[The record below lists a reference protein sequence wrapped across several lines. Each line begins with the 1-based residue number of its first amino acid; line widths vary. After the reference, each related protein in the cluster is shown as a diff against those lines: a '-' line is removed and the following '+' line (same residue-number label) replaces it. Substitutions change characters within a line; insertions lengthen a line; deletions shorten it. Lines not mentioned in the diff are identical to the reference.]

1 MIKLSTFLKKE
12 YIKLLKKLET
22 INIDCFFC
30 NEKNVKSF
38 ANFSKCESCEINNL
52 QNKDMNWFLDQLKE
66 NWPIINYYPK
76 VYFCTI
82 NKNDQSISINFYNKN
97 ENINI
102 EFNLNQ
108 IRKKQILYYF
118 YFLNY
123 KNVSYQLIDYFQIL
137 KKEVD
142 HDNQI

>member
-1 MIKLSTFLKKE
+1 MNKLNIFLRNE
-12 YIKLLKKLET
+12 YIKLLKKLKT

-52 QNKDMNWFLDQLKE
+52 QNKDMDFFIDQLKE
-66 NWPIINYYPK
+66 NWSIINYFPK
-76 VYFCTI
+76 VYFAKI
-82 NKNDQSISINFYNKN
+82 NQNDHSISINFFNKN

-102 EFNLNQ
+102 EFDLDQ

-118 YFLNY
+118 YFLNF

-142 HDNQI
+142 HEN

>member
-1 MIKLSTFLKKE
+1 MIKLSTFLTKE

-30 NEKNVKSF
+30 GEKNVKSF
-38 ANFSKCESCEINNL
+38 ASFLKCESCELNDL
-52 QNKDMNWFLDQLKE
+52 QNRDINWFLDQLKE
-66 NWPIINYYPK
+66 NWSIINYFPK
-76 VYFCTI
+76 VYFVTI

-102 EFNLNQ
+102 EFDLEKMK
-108 IRKKQILYYF
+108 KKQILYYF
-118 YFLNY
+118 YFVNY
-123 KNVSYQLIDYFQIL
+123 KNVSYQIVNYFQLL

-142 HDNQI
+142 QHEN

>member
-1 MIKLSTFLKKE
+1 MTKLSTFLKKE

-38 ANFSKCESCEINNL
+38 ASFSKCQSCEINSL
-52 QNKDMNWFLDQLKE
+52 DNKDMNFFIDQLIE
-66 NWPIINYYPK
+66 NWSIINYFPK
-76 VYFCTI
+76 VYFVQI

-97 ENINI
+97 EKVSI
-102 EFNLNQ
+102 EFNLYQ
-108 IRKKQILYYF
+108 ILEKQKLYYF

-123 KNVSYQLIDYFQIL
+123 KNVSYQIVNYFQLL
-137 KKEVD
+137 KKEID
-142 HDNQI
+142 HHEN

>member
-1 MIKLSTFLKKE
+1 MIKLSTFLINE

-38 ANFSKCESCEINNL
+38 ASFSKCEKCEINSL
-52 QNKDMNWFLDQLKE
+52 ENKDMNFFIDQLKE
-66 NWPIINYYPK
+66 NWSIINYFPK
-76 VYFCTI
+76 VYFVKI
-82 NKNDQSISINFYNKN
+82 DKNDKSISINFYNKN

-102 EFNLNQ
+102 EFDLNKILNQ
-108 IRKKQILYYF
+108 RLFYYF

-123 KNVSYQLIDYFQIL
+123 KNVSYQIVDYFKLL
-137 KKEVD
+137 KREVD
-142 HDNQI
+142 HEN